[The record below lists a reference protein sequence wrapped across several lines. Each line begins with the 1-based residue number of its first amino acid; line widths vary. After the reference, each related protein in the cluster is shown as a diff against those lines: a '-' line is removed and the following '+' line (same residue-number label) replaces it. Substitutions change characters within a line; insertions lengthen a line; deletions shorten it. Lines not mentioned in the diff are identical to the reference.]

1 MLKEIDNMIDIN
13 DQINKK
19 SPSSS
24 IQFSCAYGI
33 VQYVIKI
40 NDITKIEVLMLTCN
54 ERKMV
59 ISFISMI
66 KLIIKSPSSSIK
78 FSCAYGIVQYV
89 IKINDITKIEVLML
103 YNERKM
109 VILLIS
115 IMKLIKYQVLLNS
128 HVHMGLYSTILK

>member
-24 IQFSCAYGI
+24 IQ
-33 VQYVIKI
+33 
-40 NDITKIEVLMLTCN
+40 
-54 ERKMV
+54 
-59 ISFISMI
+59 
-66 KLIIKSPSSSIK
+66 